1 MFFSASF
8 AQSSFEK
15 MPESTKEI
23 QFTYRLKTKVLVD
36 EGGVYADS
44 LFFQMNFPA
53 VQFSKVNQP
62 KENHLN
68 SFVHLQSLRKVDK
81 EKLEGILYHANEL
94 YTATYSIKNDQTNIV
109 ASRNDAELKV
119 VFNKYLQT
127 NYKTFKYNE
136 KLDYKKR
143 LKYIVYPNISY
154 QPKFD
159 EIQKS
164 ISWTSETQGIFNEIV
179 GNSNITNVIVV
190 DRNLAKAISL
200 GHIFE
205 NCEFGVIS
213 IESVAN
219 KLELLAVTYK

>member
-1 MFFSASF
+1 
-8 AQSSFEK
+8 
-15 MPESTKEI
+15 MPENAKEI

-36 EGGVYADS
+36 ESGVYADS
-44 LFFQMNFPA
+44 LFFRMNFPA
-53 VQFSKVNQP
+53 VKFIKVNQP

-68 SFVHLQSLRKVDK
+68 ACIQLQSLKKVDK
-81 EKLEGILYHANEL
+81 EKLEGILYHANEV
-94 YTATYSIKNDQTNIV
+94 YTATYSIKNDQTNIA

-119 VFNKYLQT
+119 VFNKYFQT

-143 LKYIVYPNISY
+143 VKRIVYPNISY

-159 EIQKS
+159 EIEKS
-164 ISWTSETQGIFNEIV
+164 ISWISETEGTFNEIV
-179 GNSNITNVIVV
+179 GNSNIANVIVV
-190 DRNLAKAISL
+190 DRNLAKVISL

-219 KLELLAVTYK
+219 KLELIAVTYK